1 MSIYDR
7 AAATAERLLKRYG
20 APMALKRTVEGDY
33 DPSTGSSSSVTQEH
47 AATGVM
53 LEYEQRDVDGSLI
66 QQGDQRVYLSPD
78 LAVTPETGDTLSLNG
93 SLFTVVVSRALAPA
107 GKVVLHDVQVRGV
120 R

>member
-20 APMALKRTVEGDY
+20 APMMLKRSEEGDY

-47 AATGVM
+47 VATGVM
-53 LEYEQRDVDGSLI
+53 LEYAQRDVDGTLI
-66 QQGDQRVYLSPD
+66 QQGDQRVYLSPG
-78 LAVTPETGDTLSLNG
+78 LVVTPETGDTLSFNG
-93 SLFTVVVSRALAPA
+93 SAFTIVASRPLAPA
-107 GKVVLHDVQVRGV
+107 SKVVLHDVQVRGV